1 MKEKLTQSIY
11 CICFLF
17 KCACNV
23 KDHGAVIHQQWC
35 TKHSANNK
43 MSQWDKHN
51 NCELNQIKRMTR
63 SRTRQCDDC
72 SRRLFVR
79 LVPYIQ
85 FQDLLSFFRRAWKQ
99 NFIYVTAV
107 ARALW
112 RRRKTAEI
120 GKGTLEKR
128 VKSLEQG
135 KKMSCCAVG
144 CKNRHGQSK
153 DIHFHRIPSTKTP
166 FDAERR
172 CLWLQAI
179 NRTDWSDDTI
189 RNARICSV
197 HFISGKVF
205 IHCLSHT
212 KAKSMVKS
220 LIINKLISATTK
232 LPFSVG

>member
-1 MKEKLTQSIY
+1 ME
-11 CICFLF
+11 
-17 KCACNV
+17 
-23 KDHGAVIHQQWC
+23 QWYTSSDALNIVQI
-35 TKHSANNK
+35 TKWVNETNIIIVS
-43 MSQWDKHN
+43 W
-51 NCELNQIKRMTR
+51 I
-63 SRTRQCDDC
+63 
-72 SRRLFVR
+72 RLKGWRGVGLGSVMIVVVDFFVR

-99 NFIYVTAV
+99 NFFFVGYHIYVTAV